1 MKFGTKGILLRFRNS
16 NEVENKMTKFL
27 MVVPMITALGAC
39 APGGGFTKQ
48 QGALTGA
55 ALGAAAGAAVSNDDD
70 QVVGALVDGAA
81 GAAAGNYLGR
91 SASGQCVYQNSAGQR
106 YTAACP

>member
-1 MKFGTKGILLRFRNS
+1 MKKFFVALPMVAALAACNGTNP
-16 NEVENKMTKFL
+16 N
-27 MVVPMITALGAC
+27 
-39 APGGGFTKQ
+39 

-70 QVVGALVDGAA
+70 KVVGALIGGAA
-81 GAAAGNYLGR
+81 GAAAGNYIGR
-91 SASGQCVYQNSAGQR
+91 TQSGQCVYQNSAGQR

>member
-1 MKFGTKGILLRFRNS
+1 MK
-16 NEVENKMTKFL
+16 KFL
-27 MVVPMITALGAC
+27 LIIPMIGGLAAC
-39 APGGGFTKQ
+39 DVQ
-48 QGALTGA
+48 NQGALTGA

-70 QVVGALVDGAA
+70 RVEGAIIGGLA

-91 SASGQCVYQNSAGQR
+91 TQSGKCVYQNSAGQR

>member
-1 MKFGTKGILLRFRNS
+1 MK
-16 NEVENKMTKFL
+16 KFL
-27 MVVPMITALGAC
+27 IAIPMIAGLAAC
-39 APGGGFTKQ
+39 DTTNPN

-55 ALGAAAGAAVSNDDD
+55 ALGAAAGAAVSGGDDK
-70 QVVGALVDGAA
+70 VVGALVGGAA

-91 SASGQCVYQNSAGQR
+91 TSSGQCVYQNSAGQR

>member
-1 MKFGTKGILLRFRNS
+1 MKKLL
-16 NEVENKMTKFL
+16 L
-27 MVVPMITALGAC
+27 AIPMIAALAAC
-39 APGGGFTKQ
+39 DTTRPG

-70 QVVGALVDGAA
+70 RVVGALVGGAA

-91 SASGQCVYQNSAGQR
+91 TQSGRCLYQNSAGQR
-106 YTAACP
+106 YYAACP

>member
-1 MKFGTKGILLRFRNS
+1 MKKIL
-16 NEVENKMTKFL
+16 MT
-27 MVVPMITALGAC
+27 VPMIAALAACNGTTAN
-39 APGGGFTKQ
+39 

-70 QVVGALVDGAA
+70 KVVGALIGGAA
-81 GAAAGNYLGR
+81 GAAAGNYIGKTQ
-91 SASGQCVYQNSAGQR
+91 SGQCVYENSAGQR